1 MKVLHLS
8 TYDDCGG
15 AARAATRLHRA
26 LLADGVD
33 SRMVVMEK
41 SGDAPATEQ
50 LCGRLLSIR
59 NALRMRSDANRVRRY
74 ADRQDAFFSS
84 NWKSNGTLLRRIEE
98 IAPDVVHLHWFQQG
112 FFSLRDLAKIGT
124 PLVWTLH
131 DSWAFTG
138 GCHCPQE
145 CLRYREKCGNC
156 PILRSG
162 TENDL
167 SRRIFDR
174 KAEVYP
180 RLKGLR
186 IVTPSEWLASSARQS
201 ALLGGAAIS
210 VIPNALDVERFRP
223 MERQAARSLLGL
235 PPERKLILFGAV
247 NALRDANKGCDL
259 LQMALVSLECKEE
272 IELVLFGAPEDEKLP
287 ELAVP
292 VRNLGVFRDDAA
304 LCALYNA
311 CDVMV
316 VPSRQES
323 QCQTAT
329 EALACGT
336 PVVAFRASGV
346 QEVIVHGEDGY
357 LAVPFD
363 VADFA
368 RGIETMLNAAD
379 AERLRERAREE
390 AVRRFAFDVV
400 APLYERIYRDLLSK
414 S

>member
-26 LLADGVD
+26 LLAAGVD

-41 SGDAPATEQ
+41 SGDAPATER
-50 LCGRLLSIR
+50 LPGRYRS
-59 NALRMRSDANRVRRY
+59 LRDVLRRRYDAWPLRRY
-74 ADRQDAFFSS
+74 ATATSEPFSVS
-84 NWKSNGTLLRRIEE
+84 RTDNAALRRRIAE
-98 IAPDVVHLHWFQQG
+98 IAPDVVHLHWCQHG
-112 FFSLRDLAKIGT
+112 FLSIRDLAKIGA

-145 CLRYREKCGNC
+145 CLRYREKCGDC

-186 IVTPSEWLASSARQS
+186 IVTPSEWLASSARRS
-201 ALLGGAAIS
+201 ALLGGADVS
-210 VIPNALDVERFRP
+210 VVPNALDVERFRP

-235 PPERKLILFGAV
+235 PQERKLVLFGAMNV
-247 NALRDANKGCDL
+247 LHDLNKGFDL
-259 LQMALVSLECKEE
+259 LQMALARLERKENV
-272 IELVLFGAPEDEKLP
+272 ELVLFGAPEDEKLP
-287 ELAVP
+287 ELPVP

-316 VPSRQES
+316 VPSRQEN
-323 QCQTAT
+323 QPQAAT

-346 QEVIVHGEDGY
+346 QEVVAHGEDGY
-357 LAVPFD
+357 LAEPFD
-363 VADFA
+363 VIDFA
-368 RGIETMLNAAD
+368 RGIEAMLNAAD
-379 AERLRERAREE
+379 AERLRKRAREE
-390 AVRRFAFDVV
+390 VVRRFAFDVV
-400 APLYERIYRDLLSK
+400 APQYERIYRDLLS
-414 S
+414 